1 MDDPLIKEIEIPDG
15 VVQKWQRIVDLLA
28 ELLDVPAALIMRAD
42 PPYIEVFRASSNDK
56 NPYQAGEKDKLEG
69 LYCETVMKNDEK
81 LLIPNALKDEKWK
94 NNPDIKK
101 GMISYLGFPIK
112 WPDGKFFGT
121 VCVLDTKENA
131 YSNKKEEILNEFKDL
146 IETHLNLILKN
157 NKLKKNE
164 KRLDITLQSIGD
176 AVITTDLNGNIE
188 RMNDKA
194 EELTGYNY
202 NEVKGENL
210 DTVFKIINART
221 RESVTNPVNKV
232 LETGQV
238 VGLTNDTTLVAQD
251 GTERQIADS
260 ASPIE
265 NDEKEILGVILVF
278 SDVTDKYEAKEALR
292 KSEERYSTL
301 FNTMLEGCQVISY
314 DWEYIYIN
322 EALTKQVD
330 MPRKKLIGN
339 KMTDIFPDIE
349 KTDMY
354 DVLKKSMSERKT
366 QEIENKFTFT
376 DGTERW
382 YKLRAH
388 PVPEGIFV
396 LSSDITDRKIAQD
409 KMKRDNS
416 WYKSLYK
423 NSDDSV
429 VVLDKNHCIVDIN
442 QAFREKF
449 GYKLENIKEKNIDD
463 ILNIGKENSADK
475 NLTAQ
480 LLSGNTIKR
489 EGTRYTKDGEPIE
502 FIIKGIPVQ
511 IEGEFIGGYAIYNDI
526 TDRIKQEEK
535 VRYLSLHDNLTDL
548 YNRAFLETEI
558 RRLDVKRQLP
568 ISMIMIDLNG
578 LKLVNDSYG
587 HKTGDRFLVK
597 TAEVLKNIFREED
610 LIARWGGDEF
620 VILLSQTSYKTVEK
634 LAKRIK
640 SKKVYVDVGKNEK
653 MPLSLAVGYSVKTVQ
668 DESIYSLFKKAEDM
682 MYKNK
687 LLQKQSVSSSIVNT
701 LLTTLQQKSQESKD
715 HSERMKRLAI
725 NLGEKINLS
734 NSELEKLSL
743 LAVLH
748 DIGKTTIP
756 EEILNKP
763 GKLNR
768 EEWEKIKGHPA
779 TGFRIC
785 SEVEEFSH
793 IAQEILSHHER
804 WDGTGYPQK
813 IEGTNIPLLSRIIS
827 IVDAYDV
834 MTNERIYNKKKSQ
847 EEAIEELKANAGSQF
862 DPKLVEQFLQIIE
875 K

>member
-1 MDDPLIKEIEIPDG
+1 MEYPLIKEIKIPDG
-15 VVQKWQRIVDLLA
+15 IVQKWQRTVDLLA
-28 ELLDVPAALIMRAD
+28 EVIDVPAALIMRVD
-42 PPYIEVFRASSNDK
+42 PPYIEVFRASNNDK
-56 NPYQAGEKDKLEG
+56 NPYRAGEKDKLDG

-121 VCVLDTKENA
+121 LCVLDTKENA
-131 YSNKKEEILNEFKDL
+131 YNDKKEEILKEFKDL
-146 IETHLNLILKN
+146 IETHLNLILNN

-164 KRLDITLQSIGD
+164 KRLNITLQSIGD
-176 AVITTDLNGNIE
+176 AVITTDLDGNID
-188 RMNDKA
+188 RMNSKA

-202 NEVKGENL
+202 SEVEGKNL
-210 DTVFKIINART
+210 DNIFKIYNAKT
-221 RESVTNPVNKV
+221 MEQVTNPVKV
-232 LETGQV
+232 VLKTGKV
-238 VGLTNDTTLVAQD
+238 VGLANDTTLVAKD
-251 GTERQIADS
+251 GTKRQIADS

-265 NDEKEILGVILVF
+265 NEDDEILGVILVF
-278 SDVTDKYEAKEALR
+278 SDVTEQYEAKEKLR

-301 FNTMLEGCQVISY
+301 FNTMLEGCQVINY
-314 DWEYIYIN
+314 DWEYLYIN
-322 EALTKQVD
+322 DALTKQVEIS
-330 MPRKKLIGN
+330 RNELIGN
-339 KMTDIFPDIE
+339 KMTEIFPGIE
-349 KTDMY
+349 DTHMFN
-354 DVLKKSMSERKT
+354 VLKKCMNKRKT
-366 QEIENKFTFT
+366 QEFENEFTLP
-376 DGTERW
+376 DGTSRW
-382 YKLRAH
+382 FKLRAH

-396 LSSDITDRKIAQD
+396 LSNDITDRKFAQK
-409 KMKRDNS
+409 KMRRENR

-423 NSDDSV
+423 NSDDPI
-429 VVLDKNHCIVDIN
+429 VVLDKDHCVVDIN
-442 QAFREKF
+442 QAFVDKF
-449 GYKLENIKEKNIDD
+449 GYKIEKIKGQNLDD
-463 ILNIGKENSADK
+463 ILNIGKEDSANK
-475 NLTAQ
+475 NLTEQ
-480 LLSGNTIKR
+480 LLTGNTVEQ
-489 EGTRYTKDGEPIE
+489 EGTRYTKDGKPIE
-502 FIIKGIPVQ
+502 CIIKGIPVKLN
-511 IEGEFIGGYAIYNDI
+511 GEFIGGYAVYNDI
-526 TDRIKQEEK
+526 TDRKKQEGK

-587 HKTGDRFLVK
+587 HKTGDKFLLK
-597 TAEVLKNIFREED
+597 TAEVLKNTFREED
-610 LIARWGGDEF
+610 IIARWGGDEF
-620 VILLSQTSYKTVEK
+620 VILLNKTSRDTVEK

-640 SKKVYVDVGKNEK
+640 NKKTSVDVGKDEN
-653 MPLSLAVGYSVKTVQ
+653 MPLSLAVGYSVKTDE
-668 DESIYSLFKKAEDM
+668 DESVYNLFINAEDM
-682 MYKNK
+682 MYKDK
-687 LLQKQSVSSSIVNT
+687 LLEKQSVSSNIVNT

-715 HSERMKRLAI
+715 HSERMKKLAI
-725 NLGEKINLS
+725 NLGEKINLKS
-734 NSELEKLSL
+734 SELERVSL

-763 GKLNR
+763 GELNI

-813 IEGTNIPLLSRIIS
+813 LKGTNIPLLSRIIS

-834 MTNERIYNKKKSQ
+834 MISERVYSKKKSKN
-847 EEAIEELKANAGSQF
+847 ESINELKNNAGSQF
-862 DPKLVEQFLQIIE
+862 DPNLVDKFIQIIR
-875 K
+875 